1 MRCLHVYKRLLPEVP
16 GRVWCRRGPA
26 SPVPRTPG
34 AEGAELALEFGEHP
48 PGERRPSAGLRR
60 RAGFLPP
67 RACLAPAAA
76 PTVKASPSPDPSR

>member
-1 MRCLHVYKRLLPEVP
+1 MSCLHVYKRLLPEVP
-16 GRVWCRRGPA
+16 GRVWRRRGPA
-26 SPVPRTPG
+26 SAVPRTPG

-48 PGERRPSAGLRR
+48 PSEQLSAGLRR

>member
-16 GRVWCRRGPA
+16 GRVWRRRGPA
-26 SPVPRTPG
+26 SAVPRTPG

-48 PGERRPSAGLRR
+48 PGGRPSAGVRR

-67 RACLAPAAA
+67 RGCLAPAAA